1 MVLYEPF
8 QARGAAADAVT
19 LAEGDALATG
29 GVEAAAVAAEEEAP
43 AAPSGEE

>member
-8 QARGAAADAVT
+8 HATGAAAAAVT
-19 LAEGDALATG
+19 LADADAPATG